1 MIRIAWM
8 LLRNIHRLPG
18 WFYSIIKMGS
28 PEDTH
33 TETERYGYLRQIVDK
48 LNHTGNVRLVE
59 HGAENLPEQDGFI
72 LFPNHQG
79 LYDMLALIGSCPHP
93 ISIVIKK
100 EAEKMVLVREV
111 IALLHGLYIDRSDMR
126 ASLKVINQVTEEVK
140 EGRNYV
146 IFAEG
151 TRSHDGN
158 TMLKFKGGTFKSAVN
173 ARCPIVP
180 VALFDSYRAFDINS
194 IKEETVH
201 VHYLD
206 PIPYDQYVGLK
217 TVEIADLVE
226 SRIRQKIEENMLKKW
241 A

>member
-1 MIRIAWM
+1 MCIRDR
-8 LLRNIHRLPG
+8 LRNIHRLPG

-28 PEDTH
+28 PKDTH

-111 IALLHGLYIDRSDMR
+111 TVSYTHLLRDCFKECDR
-126 ASLKVINQVTEEVK
+126 
-140 EGRNYV
+140 
-146 IFAEG
+146 
-151 TRSHDGN
+151 RSH
-158 TMLKFKGGTFKSAVN
+158 L
-173 ARCPIVP
+173 
-180 VALFDSYRAFDINS
+180 LFR
-194 IKEETVH
+194 
-201 VHYLD
+201 
-206 PIPYDQYVGLK
+206 G
-217 TVEIADLVE
+217 
-226 SRIRQKIEENMLKKW
+226 
-241 A
+241 